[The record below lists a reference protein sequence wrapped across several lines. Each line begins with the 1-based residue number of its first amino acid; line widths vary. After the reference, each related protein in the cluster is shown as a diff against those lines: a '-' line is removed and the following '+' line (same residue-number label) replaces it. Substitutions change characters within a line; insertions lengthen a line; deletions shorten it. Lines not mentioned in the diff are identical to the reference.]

1 MNGYPGAVIYP
12 SPNFRANRRA
22 AIDHV
27 VFHTTELDLDDS
39 LRVLT
44 DPDRTAVNDEGEI
57 ERARVSAHY
66 LVTPDRIFQLVDEGD
81 EAWHARSANRHTIGI
96 EVVGETE
103 DPLTWSNKI
112 NNQLAQLVA
121 WISSTHGIP
130 LDYQDESTDAHADTQ
145 TPPAAARG
153 FVSHAAL
160 DPSRRRDPGIWF
172 PWTEIK
178 AKAMQIQAG
187 AAPSPSEAPA
197 VLAVL
202 IIAIGLA
209 WALR

>member
-66 LVTPDRIFQLVDEGD
+66 LVTADRIFQLVDEGN
-81 EAWHARSANRHTIGI
+81 EAWHARNANRHTIGI
-96 EVVGETE
+96 EVVGETD

-130 LDYQDESTDAHADTQ
+130 LEYRAETDD
-145 TPPAAARG
+145 PERARG

-160 DPSRRRDPGIWF
+160 DPARRRDPGIWF

-178 AKAMQIQAG
+178 AKALQIQAG
-187 AAPSPSEAPA
+187 AAPSPSDAPA
-197 VLAVL
+197 VVAVL